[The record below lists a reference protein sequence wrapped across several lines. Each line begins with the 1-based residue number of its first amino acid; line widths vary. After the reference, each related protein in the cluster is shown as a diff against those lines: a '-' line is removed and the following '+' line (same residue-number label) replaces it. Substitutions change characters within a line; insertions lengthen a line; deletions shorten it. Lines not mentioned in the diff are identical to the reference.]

1 MSDVAKDMADRLVA
15 QSIGTF
21 AGTSGW
27 GIYISSEPVSPD
39 TVITIYNT
47 GGVDEPN
54 PKWRLE
60 SRSFQIRVRGDENGY
75 VAAYAKAEAIKNQ
88 LLGLGDVTINGT
100 YYIGIWMTI
109 NIMFLMYDDSRRP
122 IFVMS
127 FRAECEPSES
137 DNRTAL

>member
-1 MSDVAKDMADRLVA
+1 VSDVAKDIADRLVT

-21 AGTSGW
+21 AATSGW
-27 GIYISSEPVSPD
+27 GIYISSEPISPD

-60 SRSFQIRVRGDENGY
+60 SRSFQIRVRGAENGY
-75 VAAYAKAEAIKNQ
+75 TAAYSKAEAIKNQ
-88 LLGLGDVTINGT
+88 LLGLGPITLNLT
-100 YYIGIWMTI
+100 NYIGIWMTT
-109 NIMFLMYDDSRRP
+109 NILFLRYDDSRRP

-127 FRAECEPSES
+127 FRSECEPSES